1 MPMYEYY
8 NNDYRSRK
16 KSITLSVKSMIA
28 VCILCGFIGGGMSL
42 VGFNVF
48 NKDVDSG
55 NAFLG
60 ATETHDKSQSQNTKN
75 ITNISVESVTSYANA
90 VAKKVLPSI
99 VGINVTTK
107 VVNKG
112 WFGDT
117 VTEKVGEG
125 SGIIYKE
132 DGYIITNYH
141 VVQDSITTAGEMNPD
156 SQIKVHL
163 YEDPETGI
171 DARVIGYDIASDLA
185 VIKIEKDNLTA
196 IEIGDSDKVEV
207 GDIVLAL
214 GNPGGLKF
222 LGSVSQGIISGL
234 NRSVEV
240 DGVYKDLTLIQT
252 DAAINPGNSGGALVD
267 VEGRLIGVNSVK
279 LAATGYEGMGFAIPV
294 NDVVRIIESLIE
306 NGNAVYTYL
315 GITEDTRYTAE
326 LLETN
331 GYPGG
336 VVVGSVANGSPAE
349 KAGIKTYDIIVEF
362 NGIKVRTM
370 QELQNIKSSLRKG
383 DVVNIKVFRQTSL
396 FRGDYITFDVTLA

>member
-1 MPMYEYY
+1 MYEYY

-141 VVQDSITTAGEMNPD
+141 VVQDSIITAGEMNPD

-222 LGSVSQGIISGL
+222 
-234 NRSVEV
+234 
-240 DGVYKDLTLIQT
+240 
-252 DAAINPGNSGGALVD
+252 
-267 VEGRLIGVNSVK
+267 
-279 LAATGYEGMGFAIPV
+279 
-294 NDVVRIIESLIE
+294 
-306 NGNAVYTYL
+306 
-315 GITEDTRYTAE
+315 
-326 LLETN
+326 
-331 GYPGG
+331 
-336 VVVGSVANGSPAE
+336 
-349 KAGIKTYDIIVEF
+349 
-362 NGIKVRTM
+362 
-370 QELQNIKSSLRKG
+370 
-383 DVVNIKVFRQTSL
+383 
-396 FRGDYITFDVTLA
+396 